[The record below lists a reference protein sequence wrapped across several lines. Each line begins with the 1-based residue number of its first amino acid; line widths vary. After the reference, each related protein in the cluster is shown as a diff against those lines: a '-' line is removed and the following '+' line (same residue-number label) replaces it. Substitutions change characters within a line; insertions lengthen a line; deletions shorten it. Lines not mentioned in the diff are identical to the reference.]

1 VIAGPFFAWKVRI
14 QGVKVALRT
23 MPDAQSHIINTNVY
37 LPEQALRCH
46 VCVTKH
52 FHYRDCPP
60 NNNKDD

>member
-1 VIAGPFFAWKVRI
+1 
-14 QGVKVALRT
+14 